1 MQRHNYHV
9 LALGDRMSKTILV
22 VDDSL
27 VSRMMIKTIIQ
38 THLKEVDIVEAGSGT
53 QALDKIGQDTA
64 IDIAFVDFN
73 MPGMTGLEL
82 ISALAEKLTIPKV
95 ALLTAN
101 IQDEIKAQALAAGV
115 TFLNKPINEEVI
127 ATFLHNS

>member
-1 MQRHNYHV
+1 
-9 LALGDRMSKTILV
+9 MSKTILV

-27 VSRMMIKTIIQ
+27 VSRMMIKAIIKS
-38 THLKEVDIVEAGSGT
+38 HVEGGEIIEAGSGAE
-53 QALDKIGQDTA
+53 ALDKVEDNQP

-82 ISALAEKLTIPKV
+82 ISALGEKLTIPKI

-115 TFLNKPINEEVI
+115 TFLNKPINEDVI
-127 ATFLHNS
+127 ASFLHD

>member
-1 MQRHNYHV
+1 
-9 LALGDRMSKTILV
+9 MSKTILV

-27 VSRMMIKTIIQ
+27 VSRMMIKAIIESQ
-38 THLKEVDIVEAGSGT
+38 VQGVNIIEAGNGD
-53 QALDKIGQDTA
+53 QALDKVEQGPA

-82 ISALAEKLTIPKV
+82 ISALSDMVTIPKV

-101 IQDEIKAQALAAGV
+101 IQNEIKEQALAAGV
-115 TFLNKPINEEVI
+115 TFLNKPINEEAI
-127 ATFLHNS
+127 ATFLHN

>member
-1 MQRHNYHV
+1 
-9 LALGDRMSKTILV
+9 MSVTILV

-27 VSRMMIKTIIQ
+27 VSRMMIKNILEIHAQGADII
-38 THLKEVDIVEAGSGT
+38 EAGNGE
-53 QALDKIGQDTA
+53 QALDKVAQGKV
-64 IDIAFVDFN
+64 IDVAFIDYN

-82 ISALAEKLTIPKV
+82 ISALAAKLTIPKV

-115 TFLNKPINEEVI
+115 TFMNKPFDEEAI
-127 ATFLHNS
+127 ANFLHN